1 VAAATRNKQ
10 WIVGRPP
17 SRLQQRVVDRGVGV
31 RAKVFQW
38 VRRYG
43 VAECAGVTCALTASF
58 IIRRATRSEIA
69 AAYAGAWGESIGYS
83 TVIVGRDFLV
93 GARAAHAARQRF
105 GVRRAGG
112 VVAGLIAEFGP
123 SGLLDTFLIR
133 PFTMGVGA
141 RLFGPQLGL
150 IAGKLAA
157 DVIFYVPVIF
167 IYERKKH
174 WGKPGAP

>member
-1 VAAATRNKQ
+1 VGAATSRKKP
-10 WIVGRPP
+10 IVGRPP
-17 SRLQQRVVDRGVGV
+17 SRLQHSVVDHEVGV
-31 RAKVFQW
+31 RAKLFQW
-38 VRRYG
+38 IRRYG
-43 VAECAGVTCALTASF
+43 VAECAGITCALTASF

-93 GARAAHAARQRF
+93 DARAAHAARQRF

-112 VVAGLIAEFGP
+112 VIAGLIAEFGP

-150 IAGKLAA
+150 IAGKLTA